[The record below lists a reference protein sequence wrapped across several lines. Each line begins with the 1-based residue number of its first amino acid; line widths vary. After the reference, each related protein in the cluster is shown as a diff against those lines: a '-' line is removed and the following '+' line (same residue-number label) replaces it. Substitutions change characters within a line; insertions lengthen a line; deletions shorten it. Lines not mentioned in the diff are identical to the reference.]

1 MPAMTDLYVGPE
13 QLFGPDPVVSH
24 EGHRWSVLHTQS
36 RCEKTL
42 AQHLLK
48 QNVSF
53 FLPLYE
59 RSRRVQRRLVRTQ
72 LPLFPGYLFLHGDDD
87 DRIAALAT
95 NKVANCLEVAD
106 QVRIAHDLAQ
116 IYEMIT
122 SGVPLSPEER
132 LQPGMLAEI
141 TGGPLAGRRGTVVR
155 RGSSARLV
163 IEVDFLQ
170 SGASVEVEFSMVQP
184 I

>member
-24 EGHRWSVLHTQS
+24 EGERWCVLHTQP

-42 AQHLLK
+42 SQHLIK
-48 QNVSF
+48 KNVSS

-59 RSRRVQRRLVRTQ
+59 RCRRVQRRLVRTQ
-72 LPLFPGYLFLHGDDD
+72 LPLFPGYVFLHGDDD

-106 QVRIAHDLAQ
+106 QERIAHDLAQ

-122 SGVPLSPEER
+122 SGVALSPEER

-141 TGGPLAGRRGTVVR
+141 TSGPLAGRRGTVVR
-155 RGSSARLV
+155 RGSSTRLV